1 MMKENGRALIN
12 AVANAPLLKNIVR
25 YMSDK
30 ISVLMLKAGYYRSPI
45 SLITVRLLACLIMT
59 TFSSVF
65 LILSFIVEGN
75 YLLYAS
81 IALACSAIIMFFSPF
96 LQLHILVRERKD
108 GLKKELPYFLLYAS
122 VLQRAGISLYTS
134 LARLAKVS
142 IFKYLRK
149 EAMVFLRDI
158 RFLGKDPL
166 TALDNLARN
175 SPLKEFQDV
184 IYGYTSL
191 IRSGGDVAK
200 YLEEKTKDMLKEL
213 RFKWKTYADRCTDLG
228 ESIAS
233 MFLMLTLLIL
243 IGSIILPTDVG
254 LIVTTLNFLII
265 PVTAI
270 ASLIIIDSLLPE
282 ILELRKEHL
291 KCFVIA
297 FSTSIF
303 TAYLSYI
310 MFKNLVMT
318 VLVFLLSITLIN
330 GISYARERKIAKNI
344 EESLPKFLRDL
355 TEYRKMGF
363 TPAQAII
370 RIAWSKSYN
379 KHFDRILAN
388 MSSHVRMGLGLN
400 RIPKTYSWLFNY
412 VIFILNEIEESGGGS
427 PAILEELTH
436 FINEV
441 NHIKAEARKSLLL
454 YELIA
459 YITPVLLTLSLALV
473 LKLTLALTTSETLS
487 TAFSSVLGITFNF
500 NKIFEQFKITIIEAS
515 LTFALLTS
523 KIIDFTLRNTL
534 RGFFILLVAGL
545 SFVIAPYITDYVFS
559 LVAS

>member
-1 MMKENGRALIN
+1 MKENGKALIN
-12 AVANAPLLKNIVR
+12 AVANTPLLKNIVR

-45 SLITVRLLACLIMT
+45 SLITVRLLACLILT

>member
-1 MMKENGRALIN
+1 MMKENGKALIN
-12 AVANAPLLKNIVR
+12 AVANTPLLKNIVR

-45 SLITVRLLACLIMT
+45 SLITVRLLACLT
-59 TFSSVF
+59 LTAFSSVF
-65 LILSFIVEGN
+65 LILAFIIEDN
-75 YLLYAS
+75 YLFYAS
-81 IALACSAIIMFFSPF
+81 IASACSAVIVFFSPF
-96 LQLHILVRERKD
+96 LQLHILVKERKD

-122 VLQRAGISLYTS
+122 VLQHAGISLYTS

-166 TALDNLARN
+166 TALDNLAKN
-175 SPLKEFQDV
+175 SPLKEFQDA

-200 YLEEKTKDMLKEL
+200 YLEEKTKDTLKEL

-265 PVTAI
+265 PITAI

-291 KCFVIA
+291 RYFAIA

-310 MFKNLVMT
+310 MFKSLVMT

-330 GISYARERKIAKNI
+330 GISYARERKIAKSI

-379 KHFDRILAN
+379 KHFDKILAN

-400 RIPKTYSWLFNY
+400 KMPKTCSWLFNY
-412 VIFILNEIEESGGGS
+412 VVFILNEIEESGGGS

-436 FINEV
+436 FINEI

-500 NKIFEQFKITIIEAS
+500 NEIFEQFKITIIEAS

-523 KIIDFTLRNTL
+523 KIVDFTLRNTL
-534 RGFFILLVAGL
+534 RGFFILLIAGL